1 MPRPEGS
8 IMRTRATTALICAI
22 GVTLTGLMTWLMP
35 AARALPPIRVVH
47 LASGTCYGIYAGQL
61 TPGDPVTVCT

>member
-1 MPRPEGS
+1 
-8 IMRTRATTALICAI
+8 
-22 GVTLTGLMTWLMP
+22 MP